1 MFLQNHFLPL
11 FSSDKKS
18 VATIRQSPRSKPSK
32 IATALSAVLP
42 MMLMANV
49 ASAQSVSGVVV
60 DTQGQPIK
68 MANINING
76 SERKIQTNEQGE
88 FILTNVNEGD
98 IELHISA
105 KNYSHKNAHIV
116 INEND
121 VSGLTIALSPSVM
134 EVLDI
139 YATPLHSSA
148 IESALPINVLAGDEL
163 KLKQASTLGET
174 LKNEVGVHSSFYGG
188 VASSPII
195 RGLDGPRVLIT
206 QNGLDV
212 GDASRVGADH
222 AISTET
228 STAVQ
233 IEVLRGPSTLFY
245 GSGAI
250 GGVVNVVD
258 KRVPTSNE
266 TMAEWLLQ
274 YNGVSDEKQAGL
286 SLQKG
291 LEIGG
296 EKFAVHLDGYWR
308 DAGNYKLPKDFEAEE
323 EHEDHEEDDHDDHEE
338 EANSDTLAD
347 SYSES
352 SGFTIGSSYLFEQGF
367 VGFSYGSISKD
378 YGIPGHVH
386 HHEEEEGEEHDEH
399 EELEVGTSAEMRQDR
414 VQLLS
419 EVNFDDSFLKQVS
432 AKFAYTD
439 YQHKEIEDGA
449 LGTTFNNE
457 SSELKVDLYH
467 QTFQGWKGAWTL
479 HYKGSD
485 FEAIGDEAFTPP
497 SKTDSFAAA
506 WLEEKHFGDVLV
518 QLGARIEQVS
528 IEADDTL
535 IGFDDHEQELVSF
548 EQQDFTPISASAGF
562 VWDYQDGYN
571 LGLSVAL
578 SQRAPSAS
586 ELFSFGPHIGTN
598 TFEIGA
604 MFELHI
610 DEDEDEGHGEE
621 DHEHDE
627 HGDEVHVEL
636 AENEPVIETS
646 HSIDLTWRK
655 FEGDFGFVV
664 SAFYNRVNDFYF
676 QQDTGLVYE
685 DEHEEHEEETEEEH
699 EEHEEEGLPILIYQQ
714 ADVEMY
720 GLEAEVAYQISSPL
734 KLTVFG
740 DYINA
745 KLTNGDYLPR
755 TPPMRLGSALN
766 YQANSFTTELS
777 VNHYFEQDNTAP
789 LETATGAYTIVDFNF
804 NYYLSSTGLNIM
816 DNDIVLYVKGQ
827 NLTDELG
834 FVHSSFLKEDAPLPG
849 RSFSIGIRGS
859 F

>member
-1 MFLQNHFLPL
+1 MLLKK
-11 FSSDKKS
+11 FSKS
-18 VATIRQSPRSKPSK
+18 KL
-32 IATALSAVLP
+32 ATACSLCLSVTTLSYLP
-42 MMLMANV
+42 NSL
-49 ASAQSVSGVVV
+49 AQKVSGQII
-60 DTQGQPIK
+60 DQQGKAINSASIK
-68 MANINING
+68 ING
-76 SERKIQTNEQGE
+76 NEQKVISNSQGY
-88 FILTNVNEGD
+88 FTFSKLKAGNV
-98 IELHISA
+98 ELHVSA
-105 KNYSHKNAHIV
+105 KNYAHSNQHITLKKDDIAGIV
-116 INEND
+116 IQ
-121 VSGLTIALSPSVM
+121 LFPSVM
-134 EVLDI
+134 EVMDV
-139 YATPLHSSA
+139 YATPLHSST
-148 IESALPINVLAGDEL
+148 IESALPVNVISGDDL

-174 LKNEVGVHSSFYGG
+174 LKNEVGVHSSFYGS

-206 QNGLDV
+206 QNGLDA

-222 AISTET
+222 AVSTET
-228 STAVQ
+228 STATQ

-258 KRVPTSNE
+258 NRVPTSNE

-274 YNGVSDEKQAGL
+274 YNDGSDEKQAGL

-308 DAGNYKLPKDFEAEE
+308 DAGNYKLPKDFEAEDHDE
-323 EHEDHEEDDHDDHEE
+323 EHEEHEEHEE
-338 EANSDTLAD
+338 EENSGTLAD

-352 SGFTIGSSYLFEQGF
+352 SGFTIGSSYLFDQGF

-378 YGIPGHVH
+378 YGVPGHEH
-386 HHEEEEGEEHDEH
+386 HGEEEHDEH
-399 EELEVGTSAEMRQDR
+399 EEGTSAEMRQDR

-419 EVNFDDSFLKQVS
+419 EVNFDDNFLKQVS
-432 AKFAYTD
+432 ARFAYTD

-449 LGTTFNNE
+449 IGTTFNNE

-467 QTFQGWKGAWTL
+467 QTYQGWKGAWTL

-485 FEAIGDEAFTPP
+485 FEAIGDEAFAPP
-497 SKTDSFAAA
+497 SKTDSFAAV
-506 WLEEKHFGDVLV
+506 WLEEKHFGSVLV

-535 IGFDDHEQELVSF
+535 IGFDDHEQVLVSF
-548 EQQDFTPISASAGF
+548 EQQDFTPVSASAGF
-562 VWDYQDGYN
+562 VWDFQEGYN
-571 LGLSVAL
+571 LGLSLAF
-578 SQRAPSAS
+578 SQRAPSAA

-598 TFEIGA
+598 TFEVGA
-604 MFELHI
+604 MFDLHI
-610 DEDEDEGHGEE
+610 EEDHDEGHGE
-621 DHEHDE
+621 EHDE
-627 HGDEVHVEL
+627 HGDEIHVEL
-636 AENEPVIETS
+636 AENTPKIETS

-664 SAFYNRVNDFYF
+664 SAFYNRVDDFYF
-676 QQDTGLVYE
+676 QQYTGLFFE
-685 DEHEEHEEETEEEH
+685 DSHEEHDEEDDDR
-699 EEHEEEGLPILIYQQ
+699 EEEGLPILIYQQ
-714 ADVEMY
+714 SDVEMH

-740 DYINA
+740 DYVNA

-755 TPPMRLGSALN
+755 TPPMRLGSSLN
-766 YQANSFTTELS
+766 YQANSFASEIS
-777 VNHYFEQDNTAP
+777 VNHYFEQDNIAQ
-789 LETATGAYTIVDFNF
+789 LETATAAYTIVDFNF
-804 NYYLSSTGLNIM
+804 NYYLNNTGLNIM

-849 RSFSIGIRGS
+849 RSFSLGIRGS

>member
-1 MFLQNHFLPL
+1 MLL
-11 FSSDKKS
+11 KKL
-18 VATIRQSPRSKPSK
+18 SKNK
-32 IATALSAVLP
+32 LATACSLCLSVSTLSYSSITLAQKISGQIIDQKGKAINLAKIKINGDEQEVLSNDQGYFTLSKLKAGNVELHVSAENYAHSNQHFTLKEDDISAV
-42 MMLMANV
+42 
-49 ASAQSVSGVVV
+49 
-60 DTQGQPIK
+60 I
-68 MANINING
+68 
-76 SERKIQTNEQGE
+76 IQ
-88 FILTNVNEGD
+88 
-98 IELHISA
+98 
-105 KNYSHKNAHIV
+105 
-116 INEND
+116 
-121 VSGLTIALSPSVM
+121 LSPSVM
-134 EVLDI
+134 EVMDV
-139 YATPLHSSA
+139 YATPLHSST
-148 IESALPINVLAGDEL
+148 IESALPVNVISGDDL

-174 LKNEVGVHSSFYGG
+174 LKNEVGVHSSFYGS

-206 QNGLDV
+206 QNGLDA
-212 GDASRVGADH
+212 GDASRVGGDH
-222 AISTET
+222 AVSTET
-228 STAVQ
+228 STATQ

-258 KRVPTSNE
+258 NRVPTS
-266 TMAEWLLQ
+266 TDTLAEWLLQ
-274 YNGVSDEKQAGL
+274 YNDVADERQGAF

-291 LEIGG
+291 LQIGS
-296 EKFAVHLDGYWR
+296 ESFAVHLDGFWR
-308 DAGNYKLPKDFEAEE
+308 DAGDYKLPKDFETEAHDE
-323 EHEDHEEDDHDDHEE
+323 EHEEHDDHEE

-378 YGIPGHVH
+378 YGIPGHEH
-386 HHEEEEGEEHDEH
+386 HDEEEHDEH
-399 EELEVGTSAEMRQDR
+399 EEHEEEEHDEHEEHEEGTSAEMRQDR

-419 EVNFDDSFLKQVS
+419 EVNFDDNFLKQVS

-449 LGTTFNNE
+449 IGTIFNNE
-457 SSELKVDLYH
+457 STELKVDLYH
-467 QTFQGWKGAWTL
+467 QTYQGWKGAWTI

-497 SKTDSFAAA
+497 SRTDSFAAA
-506 WLEEKHFGDVLV
+506 WLEEKHFGDLLV

-548 EQQDFTPISASAGF
+548 EQQDFTPVSASAGF

-571 LGLSVAL
+571 LGLSLAF
-578 SQRAPSAS
+578 SQRAPSAA

-598 TFEIGA
+598 TFEVGA
-604 MFELHI
+604 MFDLHI
-610 DEDEDEGHGEE
+610 EEDHDEGHGEE
-621 DHEHDE
+621 AHE
-627 HGDEVHVEL
+627 HGDEIHVEL
-636 AENEPVIETS
+636 ADNAPEIETS
-646 HSIDLTWRK
+646 QSIDLTWRK

-664 SAFYNRVNDFYF
+664 SAFYNRVDDFYF
-676 QQDTGLVYE
+676 QQDTGLVFE
-685 DEHEEHEEETEEEH
+685 DSHEEHEEDDD
-699 EEHEEEGLPILIYQQ
+699 HEEEGLPILIYQQ

-745 KLTNGDYLPR
+745 KLTNGDDLPR
-755 TPPMRLGSALN
+755 IPPMRLGASLN
-766 YQANSFTTELS
+766 YQANSFASEMS
-777 VNHYFEQDNTAP
+777 VNHYFEQDNIAP
-789 LETATGAYTIVDFNF
+789 LETVTAAYTIVDFNF

-849 RSFSIGIRGS
+849 RSFSLGIRGS